1 MPQPLRDGPTVYN
14 GHLREPVT
22 LTCVVDRLPEEL
34 SYLFLR
40 QRSVATGD
48 RIPISSMR
56 VERSTSTPPWR
67 TDFIKNKTSADEMHI
82 FVLINLINMS

>member
-1 MPQPLRDGPTVYN
+1 MRHGPTVYN

-40 QRSVATGD
+40 QRSVATG
-48 RIPISSMR
+48 MR
-56 VERSTSTPPWR
+56 VELSTSTPPWR